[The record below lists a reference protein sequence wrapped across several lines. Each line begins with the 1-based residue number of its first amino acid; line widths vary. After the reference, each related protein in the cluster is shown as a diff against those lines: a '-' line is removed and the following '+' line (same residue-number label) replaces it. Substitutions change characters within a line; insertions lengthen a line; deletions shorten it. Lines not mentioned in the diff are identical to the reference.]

1 MIWFVRVV
9 LYLHSAKDDPKVF
22 VVVKTVEDGSWTES
36 QIKLARFIQKNDAN
50 SVH

>member
-22 VVVKTVEDGSWTES
+22 AVVKTVEDGSWTLS
-36 QIKLARFIQKNDAN
+36 HKSNWPASYKK
-50 SVH
+50 